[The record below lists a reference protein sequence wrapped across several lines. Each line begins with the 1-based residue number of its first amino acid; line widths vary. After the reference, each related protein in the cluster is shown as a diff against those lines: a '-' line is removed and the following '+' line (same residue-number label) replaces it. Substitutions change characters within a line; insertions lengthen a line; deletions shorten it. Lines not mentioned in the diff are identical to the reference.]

1 MTRSSK
7 KSEYS
12 VAQRVRLDCSE
23 QFRTVLFRNNVGVFE
38 AKSGQWVRY
47 GLANESKE
55 MNKNIKSSDYI
66 GMAPVV
72 ITPEMVG
79 RTVAVFTAI
88 ETKKE
93 GYKPSGKAQAE
104 HHAAQQRFC
113 DLVLRNGG
121 IAGIVD
127 SSEKAVE
134 LIKEWLAQANEKV
147 Q

>member
-7 KSEYS
+7 KSESS

-23 QFRTVLFRNNVGVFE
+23 QFRTVLFRNNVG
-38 AKSGQWVRY
+38 AYQDRNGQWIRY
-47 GLANESKE
+47 GVANETKE

-66 GMAPVV
+66 GITPVV
-72 ITPEMVG
+72 ITPKMVG

-93 GYKPSGKAQAE
+93 GYKPSGKAQIE